1 MRIGVAIPCFDKHI
15 PQCIKLLQSLQEQT
29 RRPDMVAVS
38 CSSYTQNDFVIPA
51 CSFPIKVLVTDQKQN
66 AAINRNQAAAELDTD
81 IICFFDADDEMHPQR
96 LDIIGYAF
104 ESQKTDIFLHSYYQG
119 NECNNPYHGFPINA
133 MFFIRNALRRCISG
147 CITFDNI
154 QRITHGHVSVSREV
168 FHHIQFPEEQESQG
182 REDCVFCYNVF
193 AKPNI
198 QSVYCP
204 IALSKY
210 YPSRTNL

>member
-51 CSFPIKVLVTDQKQN
+51 CSFPIKVFVTDQKQN
-66 AAINRNQAAAELDTD
+66 ASTNRNRAARELDTD
-81 IICFFDADDEMHPQR
+81 IICFFDADDDMHPQR
-96 LDIIGYAF
+96 LEIIGYAF
-104 ESQKTDIFLHSYYQG
+104 ESQKTDIFMHSYYQG
-119 NECNNPYHGFPINA
+119 DECTAPYSYFHINDIYL
-133 MFFIRNALRRCISG
+133 IRNMLHQCISG
-147 CITFDNI
+147 CIAYDYI
-154 QRITHGHVSVSREV
+154 QRITHGHVSVSRDI
-168 FHHIQFPEEQESQG
+168 FYHIQFPEEQESQG

-193 AKPNI
+193 GLPFI

-210 YPSRTNL
+210 YPSGTNL